1 MNKKL
6 LNGFLAASLLM
17 GGAMSVTSCKD
28 EIEDVRAELKAD
40 NLSLQEKVEV
50 LEKYKEQLEQ
60 NKDKCKQYC
69 DSVWEEY
76 RKAGGGFTEDLNAYV
91 KANSKHAELKWYL
104 EQIDNAL
111 NGKNINDILNG
122 KYESLADRFGAI
134 DAVLDELLSNSDA
147 LGLEDLASKLEG
159 LGTDLPGVVDKALDA
174 DRRSKQD
181 STILAALL
189 EGYEYSG
196 EDVTNI
202 KGLLHKISEVADTA
216 DVNAK
221 EALKLANALKADYK
235 NLSDSMKQAFD
246 SIGNVAEALG
256 KLELRVAKNEEDIK
270 RIDAKVNAL
279 TGQLNKL
286 VTGIVLQQ
294 VSNPVFGKI
303 NLPADIKSGMLMA
316 YYGEAINVNFP
327 GFASSANEYDHK
339 VWLSADDQARLGI
352 QPTKFDGI
360 LGLEG
365 EKLNLGTIY
374 MTVNPVNLDL
384 EGTTFE
390 FVNSKGET
398 GKVQLSGLETCDEE
412 LKFGFGRATA
422 AENAANGLYTAD
434 ATVKVNTIAD
444 LDGVKFTVQEDFKSR
459 VEELLRNHSL
469 SDIASLT
476 KLVFDQFNNK
486 LTAYGV
492 RASWEYDQIIE
503 ETDDLGNVI
512 SYVKGE
518 EPFKNAT
525 YSEFALAATTFK
537 PLSYKFLYGKS
548 FRPIGNISPIEDFN
562 LTDEIDIKVPTFNFN
577 LSDVPFNFT
586 FGDIKVSLE
595 GEQIAVQFPETNVY
609 EVVNGVQTTKVI
621 GKIPAQT
628 IYAKDLTSLEN
639 AISKAISESLKTQD
653 QKLQNAFKE
662 AMTSVASKINAE
674 INEEMKKFQTDI
686 NEQFKDIMGNI
697 EDKVN
702 GYLGT
707 VNKYIN
713 KVNGLINRVNKLLKD
728 PNHYLQVTMLY
739 NAGDGQLHQLSN
751 NPALPSWFKIDGGN
765 GLRLFATSFN
775 GEILVPSYQKYV
787 AVTNVW
793 RTGDQNKTTAT
804 DILNAANG
812 VAQWNTVVAGTTTE
826 YGFKL
831 TKGYT
836 YEIVYSSLDYHG
848 VTSTRK
854 FYLSAE

>member
-40 NLSLQEKVEV
+40 NLSLQEKVKV
-50 LEKYKEQLEQ
+50 LEEYKNQLEL
-60 NKDKCKQYC
+60 NKNKCKEYC
-69 DSVWEEY
+69 DSVWNEY
-76 RKAGGGFTEDLNAYV
+76 RTKGFTEDLNKYV
-91 KANSKHAELKWYL
+91 EANGKHENLKWYL
-104 EQIDNAL
+104 EQIDGAL
-111 NGKNINDILNG
+111 KGV
-122 KYESLADRFGAI
+122 KYDNLDGITGEYTSLAGRFGAI
-134 DAVLDELLSNSDA
+134 EAILDQLVSNSDV
-147 LGLEDLASKLEG
+147 LGLEDLANKLEG
-159 LGTDLPGVVDKALDA
+159 LGTDLPAVIDKALDA
-174 DRRSKQD
+174 DRRSQQD

-196 EDVTNI
+196 DDVTNI
-202 KGLLHKISEVADTA
+202 KGLLKTISGVADSA
-216 DVNAK
+216 DINAK

-246 SIGNVAEALG
+246 SIGNVAEALNV
-256 KLELRVAKNEEDIK
+256 LEGRVAANEEALK
-270 RIDAKVNAL
+270 RIDAKVYAL

-327 GFASSANEYDHK
+327 GFGSTANEYDHK
-339 VWLSADDQARLGI
+339 PWLSADDQARLGI

-360 LGLEG
+360 LGLQG
-365 EKLNLGTIY
+365 DKLDLGTIY

-398 GKVQLSGLETCDEE
+398 GKVQLSALAASDEE
-412 LKFGFGRATA
+412 LKFGFGRAS
-422 AENAANGLYTAD
+422 ENTPNSLYTAD

-444 LDGVKFTVQEDFKSR
+444 LEGVKFTVQEDFKSR

-492 RASWEYDQIIE
+492 RASWKYDEIID
-503 ETDDLGNVI
+503 ETDDLGQVVGFI
-512 SYVKGE
+512 KGE
-518 EPFKNAT
+518 KENAT
-525 YSEFALAATTFK
+525 YSEFSLAATTFK
-537 PLSYKFLYGKS
+537 PLSYKFLYGKT

-562 LTDEIDIKVPTFNFN
+562 LTDEIDIKVPSFNFN
-577 LSDVPFNFT
+577 FSDVQFNFT
-586 FGDIKVSLE
+586 FGDITVSLA
-595 GEQIAVQFPETNVY
+595 GEQIALDFPETKVY
-609 EVVNGVQTTKVI
+609 EVVNGVQTNKVI
-621 GKIPAQT
+621 GTIPAQT

-639 AISKAISESLKTQD
+639 ALSKAISESLKTQD
-653 QKLQNAFKE
+653 QKLQQAFKE
-662 AMTSVASKINAE
+662 AMTSVANKINAE
-674 INEEMKKFQTDI
+674 INAEMKKFQTDI
-686 NEQFKDIMGNI
+686 NEQFKDIVGNI

-751 NPALPSWFKIDGGN
+751 NPALPSWFKLDGGN

-826 YGFKL
+826 YSFKL